1 MSKRRKSFNKRE
13 IALILLLLL
22 SVLITAGWKTSGA
35 ADYDEIKELLE
46 QRKLIEQESNRLS
59 EIIAQK
65 DIIET
70 EWTEWQKEQERLNKT
85 VPDRT
90 DLPNVLGSLEDLL
103 SQFPGAVHTLRV
115 GETTDQHQYS
125 STALT
130 LSVSDQ
136 PDKIRALLHSLENFP
151 HLLIIDS
158 ITWSVIEDGFIKT
171 DLDFRLFYINSTA
184 IREAVE

>member
-13 IALILLLLL
+13 ISLILLLRLT
-22 SVLITAGWKTSGA
+22 VLFLAGWKISGT
-35 ADYDEIKELLE
+35 ADLAEIKEQLE
-46 QRKLIEQESNRLS
+46 QQKLIKQESNRLS

-65 DIIET
+65 DIIEV
-70 EWTEWQKEQERLNKT
+70 EWTEWQEEQERLNKT

-90 DLPNVLGSLEDLL
+90 DLPNVLGNLEDLL
-103 SQFPGAVHTLRV
+103 NQFHGAVHTLRV
-115 GETTDQHQYS
+115 GETTDHQQYN
-125 STALT
+125 STVLT

-158 ITWSVIEDGFIKT
+158 IAWTVIEDGFIKT